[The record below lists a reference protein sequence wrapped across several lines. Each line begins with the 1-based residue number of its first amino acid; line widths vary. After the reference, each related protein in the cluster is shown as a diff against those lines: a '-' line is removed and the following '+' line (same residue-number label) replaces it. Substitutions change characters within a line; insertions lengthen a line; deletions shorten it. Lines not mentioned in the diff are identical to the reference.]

1 MLQNSTSYNTS
12 AGTENTE
19 ACNNNNT
26 QSIKAPSAG
35 EKQVDYDTKSS
46 VFKKLNISQDRAVSI
61 LKQCDRRI
69 ADSWISTQPVLT
81 AEVAQFYEVSKQ
93 EVVAASNK
101 YSGELESQ
109 VSCQFSPRDVLHVG
123 MFLDSPVAT
132 VMRVTLIDF
141 VEAWG
146 KESKR
151 DRILKL
157 LESENI
163 SKWSD
168 VTISRLAGCSRSYV
182 SKLREEKP
190 ENIEARRGDNVVQ
203 MKRRKKKEG
212 KSEPENDASSPQ
224 HVNIH
229 MVQDELQ
236 DETQDITSSLTSEP
250 EKLKTIKRVWSQ
262 EEYEESI
269 NRIKDDHRKE
279 LMEVEKRI
287 TERIGS
293 QFEQERL
300 KEVIEEKEQYKK
312 ELEKALTQVDIL
324 QAKSDEI
331 DKLQQLN
338 SQLSQQIEDLAA
350 ELQRKQAN
358 SSQEIIT
365 KKAEELMRQEYR
377 KQFGDIN
384 PEYHLQA
391 LAVKQP
397 SIETPQQKAFLK
409 RIMVSAIAS
418 VALLFPN
425 SNIEKA
431 AATALDVEPEKIE
444 ATARHLNRV
453 GEGVS
458 RIRECIVK
466 INCSKEEFEKC
477 VEPYQ
482 NIKKHIW
489 VELSDIDKN
498 RIKEILNKVSKSE
511 QAPSNEAD
519 SSLPNQQPT
528 PAKSCGQSPLS
539 AELRTF
545 SNPWEESKTWQF
557 QGRVAKYDA
566 DNKTLSWG
574 LQLKKIDLSM
584 LCDEWESPQVW
595 LMNYAG
601 SQTKKNFDVGDKV
614 MVCDRD
620 SRYFEQAAIVDSV
633 DGDWYKCMVGEYLVG
648 FYVDDLN
655 LN

>member
-12 AGTENTE
+12 AGTESTE

-26 QSIKAPSAG
+26 QSIKASSAG

-69 ADSWISTQPVLT
+69 ADSWISTQPILT

-93 EVVAASNK
+93 EVIAASNK

-109 VSCQFSPRDVLHVG
+109 VSCQFSPRDILHVG

-132 VMRVTLIDF
+132 VMRITLIDF

-168 VTISRLAGCSRSYV
+168 AAVSQLAGCSRSYV

-203 MKRRKKKEG
+203 MKRKKNKTDSNSDENQE
-212 KSEPENDASSPQ
+212 SEPENNTSSPQ

-229 MVQDELQ
+229 MVQDEIH
-236 DETQDITSSLTSEP
+236 DKTRSLTSEP
-250 EKLKTIKRVWSQ
+250 EKVKTIKRVWTQ

-269 NRIKDDHRKE
+269 NRIKNDHCKE
-279 LMEVEKRI
+279 LMEVEQRI

-300 KEVIEEKEQYKK
+300 KEVVEEKEQYKE
-312 ELEKALTQVDIL
+312 ELEKALNQIDVL
-324 QAKSDEI
+324 QAKSNEI

-338 SQLSQQIEDLAA
+338 SQLTQQLEDLAA
-350 ELQRKQAN
+350 KLQRKQTT
-358 SSQEIIT
+358 SSQEVIT
-365 KKAEELMRQEYR
+365 KKAEELMREEYR

-384 PEYHLQA
+384 PELHLQA

-397 SIETPQQKAFLK
+397 SIESPQQKAFLK

-418 VALLFPN
+418 VALLFPG

-431 AATALDVEPEKIE
+431 AATALDVEPTKIE

-458 RIRECIVK
+458 RIRECIVRVG
-466 INCSKEEFEKC
+466 CSKEEFEECAK
-477 VEPYQ
+477 PYQ

-489 VELSDIDKN
+489 AELSDIDKN
-498 RIKEILNKVSKSE
+498 RIREILNKVSKSE
-511 QAPSNEAD
+511 QAPSNEAA

-528 PAKSCGQSPLS
+528 PA
-539 AELRTF
+539 F
-545 SNPWEESKTWQF
+545 SNPWDESKTWQF

-566 DNKTLSWG
+566 ESKILSWG
-574 LQLKKIDLSM
+574 LQLKRIDLSTV
-584 LCDEWESPQVW
+584 CDEWESPQAW

-601 SQTKKNFDVGDKV
+601 SETKKSFDVGDKV
-614 MVCDRD
+614 IVCDRD
-620 SRYFEQAAIVDSV
+620 SRYFEQEATIDSV
-633 DGDWYKCMVGEYLVG
+633 DGDWYKCVVGEYLVG
-648 FYVDDLN
+648 FHVDDLK
-655 LN
+655 LD